1 MCAIDHEFESFLINS
16 GSGFA
21 IKKLVL
27 ELLSSSLKNSVEHKI
42 FLKKL
47 TMIHSLIQIGW
58 VGAVKS

>member
-1 MCAIDHEFESFLINS
+1 MINS

-42 FLKKL
+42 FQKGDHDTL
-47 TMIHSLIQIGW
+47 TDTNWVGGA